1 MTPKGKLLIIGGA
14 EDKGPI
20 RIRPHIKLKN
30 KNFID
35 YEILNNLIPP
45 GGGRF
50 NKIEIITTASQQPF
64 KTGNMYIRSFK
75 KAGYQ
80 NVSHMSIENKED
92 LKNPELI
99 ARIENADT
107 VFFSGGDQFRLS
119 TIIGGS
125 QLMQTIVQ
133 RYVKDESFLLAGT
146 SAGAMAMG
154 RLMIYH
160 AENNEAMLKGHVK
173 ITYGLEVLD
182 NCIVDTHFVKR
193 GRFGRLAQAV
203 AMNPLSLG
211 IGIGEDTALLI
222 TKGNEAVCI
231 GSGMVIIIDGTPIK
245 YNSAPVVDEDHPIGV
260 EGLKV
265 HMLCRGN
272 GFLLHEK
279 KYIANAEY
287 LIPNPGSLINSN
299 N

>member
-35 YEILNNLIPP
+35 YEILSNLIPAN
-45 GGGRF
+45 GGKF

-64 KTGNMYIRSFK
+64 KTANMYIRSFK
-75 KAGYQ
+75 KAGYS
-80 NVSHMSIENKED
+80 NVSHMNIENKED
-92 LKNPELI
+92 LKNPDLI
-99 ARIENADT
+99 PRIENADT

-125 QLMQTIVQ
+125 ALMQTIMK
-133 RYVKDESFLLAGT
+133 RYMKDDGFLLAGT

-211 IGIGEDTALLI
+211 IGIGEDTALFI
-222 TKGNEAVCI
+222 SKGNEAVCM
-231 GSGMVIIIDGTPIK
+231 GSGMVIIIDGTRIK
-245 YNSAPVVDEDHPIGV
+245 YNSATVVDDDYPIGI

-265 HMLCRGN
+265 HMLARGN
-272 GFLLHEK
+272 GFMLHEK
-279 KYIANAEY
+279 KYISNAES
-287 LIPNPGSLINSN
+287 LIPHSLVDSHH
-299 N
+299 

>member
-20 RIRPHIKLKN
+20 RLRPQIKLKN

-35 YEILNNLIPP
+35 YEILNYLIPP
-45 GGGRF
+45 GGSKF
-50 NKIEIITTASQQPF
+50 NRIEIITTASQQPF

-75 KAGYQ
+75 KAGYN
-80 NVSHMSIENKED
+80 NVSHMNIENKED
-92 LKNPELI
+92 LKNPDLI
-99 ARIENADT
+99 PRIENADT

-125 QLMQTIVQ
+125 ALMQVIMK
-133 RYVKDESFLLAGT
+133 RYVKDEGFMLAGT

-203 AMNPLSLG
+203 AMNPLVLG
-211 IGIGEDTALLI
+211 VGIGEDTGLLI
-222 TKGNEAVCI
+222 SKGNEATCV
-231 GSGMVIIIDGTPIK
+231 GSGMVIIIDGTKIR
-245 YNSAPVVDEDHPIGV
+245 YNNVSIVEENFPLGI

-265 HMLCRGN
+265 HMLARGN

-279 KYIANAEY
+279 KF
-287 LIPNPGSLINSN
+287 IPNAIISITKTLVNPN

>member
-20 RIRPHIKLKN
+20 RIRPQIKLKN
-30 KNFID
+30 KNFVD
-35 YEILNNLIPP
+35 YEILNHLIPP
-45 GGGRF
+45 STSKF
-50 NKIEIITTASQQPF
+50 NRIEIITTASQQPF

-75 KAGYQ
+75 KAGYN
-80 NVSHMSIENKED
+80 NVSHMCIENKDD
-92 LKNPELI
+92 LKNPSLI
-99 ARIENADT
+99 TRIENADT

-119 TIIGGS
+119 TIIAGS
-125 QLMQTIVQ
+125 ELMQVIMK
-133 RYVKDESFLLAGT
+133 RYMKDENFLLAGT

-160 AENNEAMLKGHVK
+160 AENNEAMLRGHVK

-182 NCIVDTHFVKR
+182 SCIVDTHFVKR

-203 AMNPLSLG
+203 AMNPLCLG

-222 TKGNEAVCI
+222 SKGNDAMCL
-231 GSGMVIIIDGTPIK
+231 GSGMVIIIDGTKIR
-245 YNSAPVVDEDHPIGV
+245 YNSVNMVDDDFPVGI

-265 HMLCRGN
+265 HMLARGN

-279 KYIANAEY
+279 KYIPNAEA
-287 LIPNPGSLINSN
+287 LLSKDLVNTN

>member
-20 RIRPHIKLKN
+20 RIRPQIKLKN

-35 YEILNNLIPP
+35 YEILTCLIPP
-45 GGGRF
+45 TSSKLNR
-50 NKIEIITTASQQPF
+50 IEIITTASQQPY

-75 KAGYQ
+75 KAGYH
-80 NVSHMSIENKED
+80 NVSHMCIESKDD
-92 LKNPELI
+92 LKDPSLI
-99 ARIENADT
+99 PRIENADT

-119 TIIGGS
+119 TIIAGS
-125 QLMQTIVQ
+125 ELMQVIMR
-133 RYVKDESFLLAGT
+133 RYVKDENFLLAGT

-160 AENNEAMLKGHVK
+160 AENNEAMLRGHVK

-182 NCIVDTHFVKR
+182 SCIVDTHFVKR

-203 AMNPLSLG
+203 AMNPLCLG
-211 IGIGEDTALLI
+211 IGIGEDTALMI
-222 TKGNEAVCI
+222 TKGNEAMCI
-231 GSGMVIIIDGTPIK
+231 GSGMVIIIDGTKIK
-245 YNSAPVVDEDHPIGV
+245 YNSVNMVEDDYPVGI

-265 HMLCRGN
+265 HMLARGN

-279 KYIANAEY
+279 KYLPNAETIITKA
-287 LIPNPGSLINSN
+287 LVNSN
-299 N
+299 H